1 MKIEDILKTSSNLP
15 LHKKVVVNLLF
26 TYGLV
31 NGKLNE
37 VLRPYDVSIQ
47 QFNVLRIL
55 RGQKGNPV
63 TLAAIQERMINR
75 MSNTT
80 RLVDKLI
87 KKNYATKS
95 KNALNKRKIDIAITQ
110 QGLDFLNKIDGLVET
125 AEKESASVLNTEE
138 QHEFIRLLS
147 KLR

>member
-1 MKIEDILKTSSNLP
+1 MKIEDILKTNNNLP

-37 VLRPYDVSIQ
+37 ILKPYDVSIQ

-55 RGQKGNPV
+55 RGQSGCPV
-63 TLAAIQERMINR
+63 TLATIQERMINK

-87 KKNYATKS
+87 KKEYVTKS
-95 KNALNKRKIDIAITQ
+95 KNEHNKRKIDIIITQ

-125 AEKESASVLNTEE
+125 AERESTKPLTPNE
-138 QHEFIRLLS
+138 QHELIRLLG

>member
-63 TLAAIQERMINR
+63 TLAAIQERMINK